1 MDIRALRQN
10 GLSIQEFYF
19 AMSSLWDQLALTESA
34 ELRAVAAYI
43 SRREE
48 QRLVQFLMA
57 LRDAF
62 EGLRGAILHRSPLPS
77 VDSVVNELLAEEVRL
92 KSKIDKESPSPA
104 VPAVLA
110 APYRSPAGSTS
121 RSSLPLD
128 KCAFCKEKGHWKTQC
143 SKLGRG

>member
-1 MDIRALRQN
+1 MDIHALRPN
-10 GLSIQEFYF
+10 GLSIQEFYS
-19 AMSSLWDQLALTESA
+19 AISSLWDQLALTESA
-34 ELRAVAAYI
+34 ELKTVAAYI

-48 QRLVQFLMA
+48 QRLVQFLMV
-57 LRDAF
+57 LRDDF
-62 EGLRGAILHRSPLPS
+62 EGLRGATLHRSPLPS

-110 APYRSPAGSTS
+110 APYRSPVDSTP

-128 KCAFCKEKGHWKTQC
+128 
-143 SKLGRG
+143 